1 MKESIGRKIL
11 NKHNEFLG
19 RKQQKATQ
27 QLGRHEIDARLS
39 KEAYEKK
46 RQDFNEWM
54 VEKYHNNAEHGVWI
68 NNKLKE
74 IKVAFRGTDNLKDLG
89 TDAYLAL
96 GKLKNTDRYKK
107 EDNLI
112 QQLKRMYPN
121 YKITLT
127 GHSLSASI
135 ASELSKKYNLE
146 GSGFNAG
153 FGISGNINNPNFTH
167 YRTSTD
173 PISILGKIRGQKFE
187 TVDGVGH
194 SINSII

>member
-74 IKVAFRGTDNLKDLG
+74 IKVAFRGTSNLTDVK

-127 GHSLSASI
+127 GHSLGKEI
-135 ASELSKKYNLE
+135 ANTLSSKYNLE
-146 GSGFNAG
+146 GSGFNGA
-153 FGISGNINNPNFTH
+153 FSFTKSKVNPNFTN

-173 PISILGKIRGQKFE
+173 PISLVGKLKGEEFE
-187 TVDGVGH
+187 TVDGFGH
-194 SINSII
+194 SINNII